1 MNTTNTQSNKPTP
14 AALFRA
20 ALDIAKRR
28 AIIAQHK
35 RVLLAACVR
44 LPQVKPLFVALAK
57 ATLGGEQPWVNTS
70 EYSAE
75 VSVGLTMRELASFK
89 DERLT
94 KLVSRFAG
102 DEWTAS
108 TQDFTYDKPNRDF
121 RFTMTIDDP
130 LADLLDEQRRG
141 LRLTAAERRSLAW
154 LREHASWEMPRTLTL
169 SVSIYAYVKADS
181 DACRIEVV
189 GFEEEVVKKEIKR
202 IVCA

>member
-108 TQDFTYDKPNRDF
+108 TQDYTYDKPNRDF
-121 RFTMTIDDP
+121 SFTMTIDDP
-130 LADLLDEQRRG
+130 LDTPA

-169 SVSIYAYVKADS
+169 SVQIYAYVKADS

-189 GFEEEVVKKEIKR
+189 GIEEEVVKKEIKR

>member
-1 MNTTNTQSNKPTP
+1 MKTNFNTTFTQSNQPTP
-14 AALFRA
+14 AALFKS
-20 ALDIAKRR
+20 ALDSAKRR
-28 AIIAQHK
+28 AIVAQHK

-57 ATLGGEQPWVNTS
+57 AALGGEYPWVTAPD
-70 EYSAE
+70 YSAE

-108 TQDFTYDKPNRDF
+108 TQDYTYDKPNRDF
-121 RFTMTIDDP
+121 RFTMIVDDP
-130 LADLLDEQRRG
+130 LDTPA

-189 GFEEEVVKKEIKR
+189 GFEEEVVKREVKR